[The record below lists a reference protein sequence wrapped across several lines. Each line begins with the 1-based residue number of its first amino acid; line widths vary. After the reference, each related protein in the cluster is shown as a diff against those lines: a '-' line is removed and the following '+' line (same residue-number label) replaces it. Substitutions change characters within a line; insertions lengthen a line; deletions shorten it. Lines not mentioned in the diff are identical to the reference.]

1 MAESDPVAKK
11 IGRYEIDALV
21 GEGGMARVYRAHDPE
36 IGRVVAIKLLKDDV
50 GIDEEYSARFLREAR
65 AAGAISHPNIVTI
78 FDVGREAGTPYI
90 TMEYLEEESLADL
103 FAAKERMPLKQVV
116 KLGAQLARALDH
128 AHHRGVVHRDIKPG
142 NILLM
147 ENGQSVKIT
156 DFGIARL
163 DSSDDMQKTHAG
175 TILGTPRYMSPEQAT
190 GQEVD
195 GRSDLFSLGVIL
207 YEMLTGNK
215 AFDSNNIP
223 TLMLQIMRKDPTPV
237 RSLAPNVP
245 LGLQRIVSKLLQK
258 RPEKRFKSGA
268 DLAEALDR
276 EHEALVEQEEEA
288 GRNKFVSLRVKW
300 AALLGGAI
308 AVLFFACMTLIYY
321 VESNVI
327 RGQVI
332 DSGASLARF
341 VSSQAAVPVLS
352 ENWVPLELFVEDASE
367 RGAFDYLVVVDHDAV
382 VRATTQQ
389 DEIGTPFVFPLSAE
403 SIVEQEDMLTFELE
417 LPDGM
422 TIFLF
427 DTPVL
432 FQQTEIGR
440 VYLGIDRADMD
451 SVLRST
457 LLLLAGAGILT
468 VMSVVGMLYMFGGLL
483 ARPIRLLSRFLHN
496 FGAGDLDS
504 RISDTRN
511 DEIGQLFT
519 AFNNM
524 ADQMQARSAL
534 SGPAE
539 THDPNLK
546 PVEIDG
552 DAETTLVT
560 RPSAADSR
568 N

>member
-1 MAESDPVAKK
+1 
-11 IGRYEIDALV
+11 
-21 GEGGMARVYRAHDPE
+21 
-36 IGRVVAIKLLKDDV
+36 
-50 GIDEEYSARFLREAR
+50 
-65 AAGAISHPNIVTI
+65 
-78 FDVGREAGTPYI
+78 
-90 TMEYLEEESLADL
+90 
-103 FAAKERMPLKQVV
+103 
-116 KLGAQLARALDH
+116 
-128 AHHRGVVHRDIKPG
+128 
-142 NILLM
+142 
-147 ENGQSVKIT
+147 
-156 DFGIARL
+156 
-163 DSSDDMQKTHAG
+163 
-175 TILGTPRYMSPEQAT
+175 
-190 GQEVD
+190 
-195 GRSDLFSLGVIL
+195 
-207 YEMLTGNK
+207 
-215 AFDSNNIP
+215 
-223 TLMLQIMRKDPTPV
+223 
-237 RSLAPNVP
+237 
-245 LGLQRIVSKLLQK
+245 
-258 RPEKRFKSGA
+258 
-268 DLAEALDR
+268 
-276 EHEALVEQEEEA
+276 
-288 GRNKFVSLRVKW
+288 
-300 AALLGGAI
+300 
-308 AVLFFACMTLIYY
+308 MTLIYY

-539 THDPNLK
+539 THDPELK

-560 RPSAADSR
+560 RPSTEDSP